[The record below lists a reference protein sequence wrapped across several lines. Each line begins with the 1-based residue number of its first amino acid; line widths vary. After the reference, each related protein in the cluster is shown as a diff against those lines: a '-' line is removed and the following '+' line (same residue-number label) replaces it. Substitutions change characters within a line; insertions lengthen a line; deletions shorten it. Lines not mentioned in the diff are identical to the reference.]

1 MIKLIRFIE
10 TMDREDVPL
19 NEDIWEHGVENY
31 ESGDWLVPVGQA
43 MGTPKTSGWMEAT
56 EAQAK
61 AAELNG
67 ALSENDIRMARLV
80 WFEKGRPDARMTH
93 KYTTIRGEATRIKTD
108 RYDHSETSY
117 EPGMLLTIK
126 AAVNSTE
133 NTLNKIEAGKFVL
146 APLGSSGAEAVVKA
160 ICFEKPDEEHLL
172 TFELVQ

>member
-43 MGTPKTSGWMEAT
+43 VGTPKTSGWMEAT
-56 EAQAK
+56 EANA
-61 AAELNG
+61 LN
-67 ALSENDIRMARLV
+67 ALTENDVRMARLV

-93 KYTTIRGEATRIKTD
+93 KYTTVRGDATRIKTD
-108 RYDHSETSY
+108 RYDHSITTY

-126 AAVNSTE
+126 AAANSTE
-133 NTLNKIEAGKFVL
+133 NTNNKIAAGKFVL

-160 ICFEKPDEEHLL
+160 VCFEKPDEEHLL

>member
-43 MGTPKTSGWMEAT
+43 VGTPKTSGWMEAT
-56 EAQAK
+56 EANA
-61 AAELNG
+61 LN
-67 ALSENDIRMARLV
+67 ALTENDVRMARLV

-93 KYTTIRGEATRIKTD
+93 KYTTIRGDATRIKTD

-126 AAVNSTE
+126 AAANSTE
-133 NTLNKIEAGKFVL
+133 NTNNKIAAGKFVL

-160 ICFEKPDEEHLL
+160 VCFEKPDEEHLL